1 MESFH
6 TSLTESDLREVE
18 RAARRA
24 ALNAGAHLRQV
35 FGRVKLHVK
44 AAQGPSDYR
53 RDFVTRADLAAERTI
68 LANLSRC
75 SLRTSVVSEER
86 SRVER
91 RSPFTWVVDPLDGT
105 ANFAAGVPYF
115 AVSIALFEHRHPIVA
130 TILDPLRGDLFS
142 AVIGGGVKVNG
153 LSPRR
158 RARASGP
165 LVLFGLGRRRREA
178 AASLRT
184 AAALLPSGVFG
195 LRMLGS
201 AALDLAAVATGTA
214 EVFYHRS
221 VNSWD
226 IAAGVLLVREAG
238 GTVLLSAR
246 DAGRRGA
253 GAHEVDLSRRFRGAV
268 LACRGSLSAKT
279 MRPLLAIVRG

>member
-1 MESFH
+1 VDTFH
-6 TSLTESDLREVE
+6 TSLTETDLREVE
-18 RAARRA
+18 RAACRA
-24 ALNAGAHLRQV
+24 ALSAGTHLSRV

-44 AAQGPSDYR
+44 AAQGPADYR

-68 LANLSRC
+68 LAVLNRC
-75 SLRTSVVSEER
+75 RLRASVVSEER
-86 SRVER
+86 SPVQRS
-91 RSPFTWVVDPLDGT
+91 SPFTWVVDPLDGT
-105 ANFAAGVPYF
+105 ANFATGVPYF

-130 TILDPLRGDLFS
+130 AVLDPLRGDLFS

-153 LSPRR
+153 SSPRR
-158 RARASGP
+158 RARPSGP

-184 AAALLPSGVFG
+184 AVALLPSGVFG

-201 AALDLAAVATGTA
+201 AALDLAAVAAGTA

-221 VNSWD
+221 VSSWD

-246 DAGRRGA
+246 DAGRRRA
-253 GAHEVDLSRRFRGAV
+253 GAHEVDLSRPFRGAV
-268 LACRGSLSAKT
+268 LACRGSLSAET
-279 MRPLLAIVRG
+279 MKPLLAIVRG